1 MWERVLVFW
10 TNYTEMQVYLLDP
23 GTQKGGQLQTGGES
37 VVLGS
42 LGAKVQI
49 GYKCIFVTSVN

>member
-42 LGAKVQI
+42 LGAEA
-49 GYKCIFVTSVN
+49 